1 MRETLSLFYA
11 HGIQYGYLI
20 YNTIW
25 VSIPIKLI
33 VCSLFVA
40 FTILTTHLLTGA
52 TKSRFISDF
61 LSLIS
66 HLSLDDLKMQIRQL
80 LVVSS

>member
-25 VSIPIKLI
+25 VSILIKLI
-33 VCSLFVA
+33 VCSLFLA
-40 FTILTTHLLTGA
+40 FTVLTHFLTGA
-52 TKSRFISDF
+52 TKSRFIKDF

-66 HLSLDDLKMQIRQL
+66 HLSLDDLKMQIRRL
-80 LVVSS
+80 LVVSY